1 MTFLKTA
8 CKIRYDRE
16 DLRKHAHPF
25 CGKNVLFQ
33 RHNAIIFNKKETR
46 NHQALKGFKSLMV
59 ATKILFLVCNAT
71 TAN

>member
-16 DLRKHAHPF
+16 DLRKHANPF

-46 NHQALKGFKSLMV
+46 N
-59 ATKILFLVCNAT
+59 
-71 TAN
+71 